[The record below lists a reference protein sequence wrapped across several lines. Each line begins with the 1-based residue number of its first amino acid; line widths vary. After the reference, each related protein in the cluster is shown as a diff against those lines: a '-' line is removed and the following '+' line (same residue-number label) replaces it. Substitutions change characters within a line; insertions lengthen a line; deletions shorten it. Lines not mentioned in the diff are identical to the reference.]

1 MYRAI
6 DESGNTID
14 FYLSYRRNAKAA
26 KRFLKK
32 LIKNNPTCDVSVIN
46 TEYSPTHRGI

>member
-1 MYRAI
+1 MTPPSI

-26 KRFLKK
+26 KRFLKNSLK
-32 LIKNNPTCDVSVIN
+32 ITPPAIFLLLIPKKS
-46 TEYSPTHRGI
+46 SL